1 MDAIPPARAADLVPA
16 LSRERAEALA
26 RRWAACR
33 EPGVHT
39 ELEVTEVDGGYL
51 VDLAVYRGRGP
62 FERLGGT
69 VAVID
74 HQGRIHV
81 LDAA

>member
-1 MDAIPPARAADLVPA
+1 MDVSSPEGPPAAAA
-16 LSRERAEALA
+16 FLSRDRAEVLA
-26 RRWAACR
+26 RRWAACPD
-33 EPGVHT
+33 PGVQT
-39 ELEVTEVDGGYL
+39 ELELTEVDGGYL

-62 FERLGGT
+62 FERLGSV

-74 HQGRIHV
+74 HSGRIHV

>member
-1 MDAIPPARAADLVPA
+1 MDATPPARAGHVAPC
-16 LSRERAEALA
+16 LSRERAEVLV
-26 RRWAACR
+26 RRWASCPDPEVR
-33 EPGVHT
+33 T
-39 ELEVTEVDGGYL
+39 ELEITEVDGGYL

-62 FERLGGT
+62 FERLGST

-74 HQGRIHV
+74 HDGRIHV